1 MDEQTKG
8 KIESLLKENK
18 IILFMKGEPN
28 YPMCGFSAKVVD
40 VLNDAGI
47 SFNYFN
53 ILEDGE
59 IREGI
64 KEYGNWPTLPQLYS
78 NGKLIGGCDIIIE
91 LEKEGELK
99 DALGI
104 NN

>member
-1 MDEQTKG
+1 MIRK
-8 KIESLLKENK
+8 
-18 IILFMKGEPN
+18 
-28 YPMCGFSAKVVD
+28 YPSFHQKVVD
-40 VLNDAGI
+40 ILNSEEI

-78 NGKLIGGCDIIIE
+78 NGRLIGGCDIILE
-91 LEKEGELK
+91 LAKDGELK
-99 DALGI
+99 DALSI

>member
-1 MDEQTKG
+1 MNEQIKE
-8 KIESLLKENK
+8 KIEGLLKENE

-28 YPMCGFSAKVVD
+28 HPMCGFSAKVVD
-40 VLNDAGI
+40 ILNGEEI

-91 LEKEGELK
+91 LEKDGELK
-99 DALGI
+99 DALGV
-104 NN
+104 